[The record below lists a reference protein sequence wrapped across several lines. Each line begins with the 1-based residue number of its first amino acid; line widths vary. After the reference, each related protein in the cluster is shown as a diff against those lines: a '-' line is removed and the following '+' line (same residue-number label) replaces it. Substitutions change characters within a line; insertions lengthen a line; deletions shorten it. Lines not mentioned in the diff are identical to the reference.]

1 MSKKAKKILVKL
13 LDKLV
18 FVIIPSVLVSV
29 FMMMLLR
36 K

>member
-1 MSKKAKKILVKL
+1 MKKTKNIFSML

-18 FVIIPSVLVSV
+18 FVVIPSVAVSV
-29 FMMMLLR
+29 FMMILLR